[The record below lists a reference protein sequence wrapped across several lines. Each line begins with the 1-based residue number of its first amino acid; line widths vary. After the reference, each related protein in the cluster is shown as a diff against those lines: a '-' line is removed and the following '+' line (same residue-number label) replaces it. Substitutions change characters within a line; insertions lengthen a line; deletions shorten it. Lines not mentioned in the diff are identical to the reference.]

1 MSKPTGVKVSAL
13 LMMLSLAAGL
23 VISYVHGDTSVIFW
37 VVIIALSVI
46 TYFYWT
52 AHNWARMLVLIYSFL
67 CVIPVR
73 LVHHQWVLV
82 RFSWIAAGQALL
94 AIYLLWYLNTR
105 PIRDWF
111 GRSPHASD
119 TPKQSALRATTHFS
133 FKSPFKR
140 N

>member
-1 MSKPTGVKVSAL
+1 MPKPTGVK
-13 LMMLSLAAGL
+13 
-23 VISYVHGDTSVIFW
+23 IFW
-37 VVIIALSVI
+37 AVIMALSAI

-52 AHNWARMLVLIYSFL
+52 GHNWARMLVLIYSLL

-73 LVHHQWVLV
+73 LVHHHWVLV

-105 PIRDWF
+105 PIRAWF
-111 GRSPHASD
+111 AGSPDASD
-119 TPKQSALRATTHFS
+119 TPKQSTQRATTHFLA
-133 FKSPFKR
+133 KSPFKR

>member
-1 MSKPTGVKVSAL
+1 MSKPTGVTVSAL
-13 LMMLSLAAGL
+13 LMMLSLVAGL
-23 VISYVHGDTSVIFW
+23 VMSYIDGGASAIFW
-37 VVIIALSVI
+37 AVIIVLSVV

-82 RFSWIAAGQALL
+82 RFSWIASGQAVL

-105 PIRDWF
+105 PIRAWF
-111 GRSPHASD
+111 AGSPDA
-119 TPKQSALRATTHFS
+119 PGPAQSAVQATTHFQ

>member
-1 MSKPTGVKVSAL
+1 MSKPTGVTVSAL
-13 LMMLSLAAGL
+13 LMMLSLVAGL
-23 VISYVHGDTSVIFW
+23 VISYIHGDTSVIFW
-37 VVIIALSVI
+37 AVIIALSVV

-52 AHNWARMLVLIYSFL
+52 AHNWARILVLIYCFL

-73 LVHHQWVLV
+73 MDHHQWVLV
-82 RFSWIAAGQALL
+82 RFSWVAACQALL

-105 PIRDWF
+105 PIRAWF
-111 GRSPHASD
+111 SKPHTPD
-119 TPKQSALRATTHFS
+119 TQTQTALPTTTRFL

>member
-23 VISYVHGDTSVIFW
+23 VISYVHGETSVIFCA
-37 VVIIALSVI
+37 VIIAVSVI

-52 AHNWARMLVLIYSFL
+52 AHNWARRLVLIYSFL

-73 LVHHQWVLV
+73 LVHHQWVLI
-82 RFSWIAAGQALL
+82 RFSWVAVGQALL

-105 PIRDWF
+105 PIRAWF
-111 GRSPHASD
+111 AGSPDASD
-119 TPKQSALRATTHFS
+119 TAKQSALRATTHS
-133 FKSPFKR
+133 LFKSPFKR

>member
-1 MSKPTGVKVSAL
+1 MSKPTGVTVSAL
-13 LMMLSLAAGL
+13 LMMLSLVAGL
-23 VISYVHGDTSVIFW
+23 IQSYVHGDTSIIFCA
-37 VVIIALSVI
+37 VIIALSVVI
-46 TYFYWT
+46 YFYWT

-73 LVHHQWVLV
+73 LVHHHWVMV
-82 RFSWIAAGQALL
+82 RFSVITAGQALL

-105 PIRDWF
+105 PIRAWF
-111 GRSPHASD
+111 ARSPD
-119 TPKQSALRATTHFS
+119 TPTRNALRATTHFL

>member
-23 VISYVHGDTSVIFW
+23 VLSYVHGDTSVIFW
-37 VVIIALSVI
+37 AVIIALSVI

-52 AHNWARMLVLIYSFL
+52 AHNWARRLVLIYCFL

-82 RFSWIAAGQALL
+82 RFSWVAVGQALL

-105 PIRDWF
+105 PIRAWF
-111 GRSPHASD
+111 AGSSDASD
-119 TPKQSALRATTHFS
+119 TPKQSALRATTDS
-133 FKSPFKR
+133 LFKSPSKR